1 MLIGNK
7 GFLVCRAALV
17 PGSRHYDLARNVAGN
32 ICFGVVVVV
41 VFSAGLA
48 GIADISLV
56 HLIYFV
62 ILVKLFFFLLV
73 NRKQ

>member
-1 MLIGNK
+1 M
-7 GFLVCRAALV
+7 

-41 VFSAGLA
+41 VVFSAGLA
-48 GIADISLV
+48 GIADILLV

-62 ILVKLFFFLLV
+62 LLVKLFFFLLV

>member
-32 ICFGVVVVV
+32 ICFGIVVIVV
-41 VFSAGLA
+41 VFGAR
-48 GIADISLV
+48 LV
-56 HLIYFV
+56 VLQIFH
-62 ILVKLFFFLLV
+62 
-73 NRKQ
+73 

>member
-32 ICFGVVVVV
+32 ICFGNVVVV
-41 VFSAGLA
+41 VFSAR
-48 GIADISLV
+48 LV
-56 HLIYFV
+56 VLQ
-62 ILVKLFFFLLV
+62 LFY
-73 NRKQ
+73 